1 MGHFKIIE
9 LHLSIIS
16 EITLNSSLEDEPI
29 WPKEKRT
36 KICAYRRS
44 GTVQPRG
51 ARGFKLDLLLST
63 HTAKLGVFVSYMF
76 C

>member
-16 EITLNSSLEDEPI
+16 EITLNSNLEDEPI

-36 KICAYRRS
+36 KICTYRRS

-51 ARGFKLDLLLST
+51 AKGFKLDLLLST
-63 HTAKLGVFVSYMF
+63 YTAKLGNLVSYTF